1 MAGAV
6 RLDNGALFYKVET
19 KEVVIPSDEK
29 LRAEYERLKAANEG
43 SLEIGEEEVEQLRN
57 ALIDELESNSPFS
70 ADEFQQVLDREFS
83 VFKEGEKY
91 DYVKDLK
98 DAFSSSLARPAA
110 ERILDTIPDH
120 AFWDIKVPTTP
131 DQQKFMNPYNPFRQ
145 YHVSSFFDAREYEE
159 FMDRRTKKENLNDG
173 VSTRRRY

>member
-1 MAGAV
+1 MQIG
-6 RLDNGALFYKVET
+6 
-19 KEVVIPSDEK
+19 SDEK

-43 SLEIGEEEVEQLRN
+43 SLEVSEEEVDQLRE
-57 ALIDELESNSPFS
+57 ALINDLETNSPFT

-98 DAFSSSLARPAA
+98 DAFAPALARPAA
-110 ERILDTIPDH
+110 DRILDTIPDH
-120 AFWDIKVPTTP
+120 AFWDIKVPTVE

-159 FMDRRTKKENLNDG
+159 FMDRRTKQENPYDG
-173 VSTRRRY
+173 VSPRRRY